1 MGLETTSYRTL
12 RPIFEELRGDGIML
26 RPYHERD
33 AEAVFEAVA
42 ESRAEL
48 DQWVRFARNHRSI
61 EATRDW
67 IVHRMAEWLLR
78 ESFAVSIWLLA
89 PGTYLGDL
97 TLSPHDW
104 DSSSCELGYWLRT
117 SATGHGYMTTAV
129 RLLTGYAFATLA
141 AQRVEIRC
149 DERNERS
156 AAVAR
161 RAGFVQ
167 EGRLRNDGTGP
178 DGKLRT
184 TLIFSRIPSDA

>member
-1 MGLETTSYRTL
+1 METTSYRTL
-12 RPIFEELRGDGIML
+12 RPIFEELRSDGIVL
-26 RPYHERD
+26 RPYREHD
-33 AEAVFEAVA
+33 AEAVFDAVA

-48 DQWVRFARNHRSI
+48 DRWIRFARHHRSVD
-61 EATRDW
+61 ASRDW

-78 ESFAVSIWLLA
+78 ESFAVSLWLLT
-89 PGTYLGDL
+89 PNTYLGDL

-104 DSSSCELGYWLRT
+104 DTSSCELAYWLRT
-117 SATGHGYMTTAV
+117 SATGHGYMTAAV
-129 RLLTGYAFATLA
+129 RLLTGYAFSVLA

-167 EGRLRNDGTGP
+167 EGRLRHDGTGP

-184 TLIFSRIPSDA
+184 TLIFSRIPSDE

>member
-1 MGLETTSYRTL
+1 METTSYRTL
-12 RPIFEELRGDGIML
+12 RPIFEELRGDSIVL
-26 RPYHERD
+26 RPYQEHD
-33 AEAVFEAVA
+33 AQTVFDAVT

-48 DQWVRFARNHRSI
+48 DPWIRFARHHRSI
-61 EATRDW
+61 EASRDW

-78 ESFAVSIWLLA
+78 ESFAVSLWLLT
-89 PGTYLGDL
+89 PSTYLGDL
-97 TLSPHDW
+97 TLRPHDW
-104 DSSSCELGYWLRT
+104 DTSSCELGYWLRT
-117 SATGHGYMTTAV
+117 SATGHGYMTAAV
-129 RLLTGYAFATLA
+129 RLLTDYAFTVLA

-156 AAVAR
+156 AGVAR

-184 TLIFSRIPSDA
+184 TLIFSRIPTDD